1 MPKKKITKEK
11 SINRTKT
18 SVELTICLIALG
30 TAGYVGY
37 SCWKHAQI
45 VPETSDMASD
55 VSEIEIPDTSDVL
68 DPNKIIFTSAVVD
81 TRSKFDGELIL
92 VNNDHEY
99 YENENADLV
108 SIMEMNDETDR
119 HMFTAVDYTYKIRRS
134 VYEPMAQ
141 MIEDFYEKYYNDTL
155 IIYGSYRTKDFQ
167 EELYNNFINS
177 SNDDSEEAPI
187 VAPAGFSE
195 HETGYAFDFSETVNY
210 DYQGDG
216 DFQWLNENCYKYG
229 FIIRYTEDKKD
240 ITKYRSEPWHFRYVG
255 VPHATYMTKQN
266 ICFEEYIDL
275 LKNNYE
281 YSGEHLFVTDDDGKN
296 YEIFYYASDDG
307 SDVTS
312 VPVPSGY
319 KYDISGNNVDGFIV
333 TVHTDEKVPFGQEN
347 PDSAT
352 TEPESE
358 TADEQEY

>member
-18 SVELTICLIALG
+18 TVELAICFVVLG
-30 TAGYVGY
+30 TAAYIGY
-37 SCWKHAQI
+37 SCWKRAQI
-45 VPETSDMASD
+45 VPETSDEASNIQ
-55 VSEIEIPDTSDVL
+55 EIEIPDTSDVL
-68 DPNKIIFTSAVVD
+68 DPNKIIFTSVTVD

-99 YENENADLV
+99 YENEDADLV
-108 SIMEMNDETDR
+108 SIMEMNDETER
-119 HMFTAVDYTYKIRRS
+119 SMFTAVDYTYKIRRS

-141 MIEDFYEKYYNDTL
+141 MIEDFYEKYENDTL
-155 IIYGSYRTKDFQ
+155 IIYGSYRTREFQ
-167 EELYNNFINS
+167 EELYKKFVDSGNS
-177 SNDDSEEAPI
+177 DSEEAPL

-216 DFQWLNENCYKYG
+216 DFKWLNDNCYKYG
-229 FIIRYTEDKKD
+229 FIIRYTEEKED
-240 ITKYRSEPWHFRYVG
+240 ITKYRNEPWHFRYVG
-255 VPHATYMTKQN
+255 IPHATYMTKQN
-266 ICFEEYIDL
+266 LCFEEYMDL

-281 YSGEHLFVTDDDGKN
+281 YSGEHLLVTDEDGRN

-307 SDVTS
+307 EDVTS

-319 KYDISGNNVDGFIV
+319 RYDLSGNNDDGFIV
-333 TVHTDEKVPFGQEN
+333 TVHTDEKVPFGEEN
-347 PDSAT
+347 PAFT
-352 TEPESE
+352 TEPETESE
-358 TADEQEY
+358 TEASEE